1 MSRKPMP
8 RAEFMK
14 DFKIVR
20 MIFLKLESRKLRAC
34 LEIRLKGLEE
44 NFYYFK
50 YTNVTM
56 FVIMP
61 LTADPAMMIFI
72 FKVIKASQEL
82 LVVCLSFLLFGSTNR
97 CGCSGQGSKFIRILL
112 KHFTWSQFSLGQQ
125 KTET

>member
-1 MSRKPMP
+1 MNWKPMP

-61 LTADPAMMIFI
+61 LTADSAMMIFI

-82 LVVCLSFLLFGSTNR
+82 LVV
-97 CGCSGQGSKFIRILL
+97 
-112 KHFTWSQFSLGQQ
+112 
-125 KTET
+125 

>member
-1 MSRKPMP
+1 MNKCMVLIEITCKYDISKLYMKWKPINKKPMP

-56 FVIMP
+56 FVFN
-61 LTADPAMMIFI
+61 AAH
-72 FKVIKASQEL
+72 
-82 LVVCLSFLLFGSTNR
+82 G
-97 CGCSGQGSKFIRILL
+97 
-112 KHFTWSQFSLGQQ
+112 
-125 KTET
+125 

>member
-1 MSRKPMP
+1 
-8 RAEFMK
+8 
-14 DFKIVR
+14 

-61 LTADPAMMIFI
+61 LTADSAMMIFI
-72 FKVIKASQEL
+72 FKVIKASRGL
-82 LVVCLSFLLFGSTNR
+82 LVVCLSFLWLGSTNR
-97 CGCSGQGSKFIRILL
+97 CGCSGQGSKFIRI
-112 KHFTWSQFSLGQQ
+112 
-125 KTET
+125 